1 MSVDILCWI
10 LLLAEYFNIFAK
22 YIHNIKTIQATM
34 DVGYFLEKNR
44 SVVSLLFFQIGKNWR
59 SAPWNKVTN

>member
-1 MSVDILCWI
+1 MSVDVLCWI

-22 YIHNIKTIQATM
+22 YIHNIKTIQATL

-44 SVVSLLFFQIGKNWR
+44 
-59 SAPWNKVTN
+59 